1 MALATISMRMKSA
14 RRYAGMGSSSD
25 GTNVMMATT
34 TQVMV
39 AMQLVTQRRGS
50 HALEGHL
57 LHLTAV
63 LRSVETDSTSVTGP
77 VMMAMRQT
85 MTDVMTTVPLRLGGH
100 AQVVARLLQMSVHQS
115 AETS

>member
-1 MALATISMRMKSA
+1 MMSA
-14 RRYAGMGSSSD
+14 KRYAETALTLA
-25 GTNVMMATT
+25 GTNVMTPITT
-34 TQVMV
+34 LVMV

-115 AETS
+115 VETS